1 MFFKAISAPCSA
13 KRHAIAALP
22 NLLESGIVNPI
33 RACESYITSSCHTIS
48 LHIISHN
55 ISIISEARWEIFRLG
70 NASLLGAHYAVLKL
84 YSYIETRKKH
94 PGSYIIVL
102 RRLPGN
108 LPRLG
113 GPPRPC
119 IKSYHISYHITSY
132 HISHHIISY
141 ITSHHIIYHIT
152 SYHISH
158 HIISYHIIS
167 YHIMPHII
175 SHHIISHQIISH
187 HITSYHITSHH
198 IISYISHHITS
209 HHITSH
215 HIISHHIISI
225 ITSYDISLL
234 SDLLQHVI
242 TQYILNVSSNIFAL
256 LHQTFPCNAIEHF

>member
-1 MFFKAISAPCSA
+1 MFFKVISAPCSA

-70 NASLLGAHYAVLKL
+70 NASFLGAHYAVLKL

-113 GPPRPC
+113 GPPGPC

-141 ITSHHIIYHIT
+141 FTSH
-152 SYHISH
+152 
-158 HIISYHIIS
+158 
-167 YHIMPHII
+167 HII
-175 SHHIISHQIISH
+175 SHHIISHHASYHITSYHITSNHIISH

-198 IISYISHHITS
+198 II
-209 HHITSH
+209 HITSH

-256 LHQTFPCNAIEHF
+256 LHQTFPCNALEHF